1 MSAVV
6 AEHDDH
12 HDHDHDHDH
21 GHGPEKGILRW
32 IITTNHKDIGTL
44 YLLFALVMFFVGGS
58 MALVI
63 RAELFEPGLQF
74 VDPNF
79 FNSMTTM
86 HALVMVFAAVM
97 PAFVGLANWMIPM
110 MIGAPDMALPRM
122 NNMSFW
128 MLVAGVL
135 LIASTLFMEGGA
147 PSAGWT
153 FYPPLV
159 MQTGKAFPF
168 AVFAVHMLGVS
179 SIMGAINIIA
189 TIFNMR
195 APGMTLMKMPLFV
208 WTWLITAF
216 LLIAIMPVFAGAVT
230 MLLTDRFF
238 NTSFFDA
245 AGGGDPVLY
254 QHIFW
259 FFGHP
264 EVYVMILP
272 TFGVASTII
281 PVFARKPL
289 FGYASM
295 VYATAAIAFL
305 SFIVWAHHM
314 FTVGLPVAGELYF
327 MYATMLIAI
336 PTGVKIFN
344 WTATMWKGSLTF
356 ETPMLFSIA
365 FVVLFT
371 MGGFTGLMM
380 SVAPVD
386 FQYHDTYFIVAHFHY
401 TLVPA
406 AIFILMAAGYY
417 WLPKWTGNMYNEKI
431 GRLHFWLSA
440 ISVNILFF
448 PQHFLG
454 LAGMPRRIP
463 DYAIQFADWNMVSSI
478 GAFMYG
484 FSQLLFVYIVIDTI
498 KGGTGKAT
506 DEVWEDASKHG
517 LEWTVPSPAPYH
529 TFSTPPEII
538 PTEHF

>member
-1 MSAVV
+1 MSAVI

-12 HDHDHDHDH
+12 HDH
-21 GHGPEKGILRW
+21 GPAKGILRW
-32 IITTNHKDIGTL
+32 ITTTNHKDIGTL
-44 YLLFALVMFFVGGS
+44 YLFFALLMFFVGGT
-58 MALVI
+58 MALII
-63 RAELFEPGLQF
+63 RAELFQPGMQLVEPQ
-74 VDPNF
+74 F

-86 HALVMVFAAVM
+86 HALVMVFGAVM
-97 PAFVGLANWMIPM
+97 PAFVGLANWMIPL

-128 MLVAGVL
+128 MLVAGIL
-135 LIASTLFMEGGA
+135 LMASTLFMEGGGPA
-147 PSAGWT
+147 AGWT

-159 MQTGKAFPF
+159 LQTGNALPF
-168 AVFAVHMLGVS
+168 AIFAVHLLGIS

-195 APGMTLMKMPLFV
+195 APGMGLMKMPLFV

-216 LLIAIMPVFAGAVT
+216 LLIAVMPVFAGAVT

-238 NTSFFDA
+238 DTSFFDA

-264 EVYVMILP
+264 EVYIMILP

-289 FGYASM
+289 FGYTSM
-295 VYATAAIAFL
+295 VWATGFIAFL

-314 FTVGLPVAGELYF
+314 FTVGMPIAGELYF

-344 WTATMWKGSLTF
+344 WTATMWKGAMTF

-380 SVAPVD
+380 AIAPSD
-386 FQYHDTYFIVAHFHY
+386 MQYHDSYFIVAHFHY

-406 AIFILMAAGYY
+406 SIFILMAAGYF
-417 WLPKWTGNMYNEKI
+417 WLPKWTGNMYNERLAK
-431 GRLHFWLSA
+431 LHFWLSA

-463 DYAIQFADWNMVSSI
+463 DYAVQFADWNMISSI
-478 GAFMYG
+478 GAFIYG
-484 FSQLLFVYIVIDTI
+484 FSQLLFVYIVINTI
-498 KGGTGKAT
+498 RGGTGKAT

-517 LEWTVPSPAPYH
+517 LEWTLPSPTPYH
-529 TFSTPPEII
+529 TFTTPPAKI
-538 PTEHF
+538 PTEHL